1 MRRRRGPRR
10 FCRYPTAAAAAPCL
24 PLFIEEGGDNAEIT
38 LFVTLRLHAW
48 FFYYQCKCLQL
59 LESFLMLSE
68 SIKQVTYLYS
78 GL

>member
-1 MRRRRGPRR
+1 MRRRGCPGASAAILPR
-10 FCRYPTAAAAAPCL
+10 

-78 GL
+78 GLRGK